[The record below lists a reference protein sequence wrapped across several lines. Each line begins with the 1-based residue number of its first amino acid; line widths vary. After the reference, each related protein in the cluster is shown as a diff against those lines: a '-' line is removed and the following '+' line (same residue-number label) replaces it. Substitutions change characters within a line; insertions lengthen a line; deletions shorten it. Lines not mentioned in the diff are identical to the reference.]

1 VTEPSGTGTGG
12 VIRPAGDRP
21 RVFSGMQPSGS
32 VHLGNLL
39 GALTSWVALQD
50 EADCVYSVVDLHAI
64 TAPDEHDP
72 ALLRTR
78 TVELA
83 TTLFAV
89 GVDPTRSVLFVQS
102 HVREH
107 AELAWLLN
115 CVATFGELGR
125 MPQFKEKAAGRDT
138 SVSVGLFDYP
148 VLQSADI
155 LLYHA
160 DKVPVGEDQR
170 HHIELARDIGQ
181 RFNHRFGDVFTLPSA
196 ILPPVAARVMDLQE
210 PTRKMSKSATSEK
223 GLVHVL
229 DAPDRVLAKF
239 RSAVTDS
246 DGEVRLDRAGKPGVT
261 NLLEILAATTG
272 RSAQEVAD
280 AHAGDGYGALKSAV
294 AEAADAFLRPIRDR
308 HAELS
313 SDPAEVERLLADGAE
328 RARAVAA
335 PTLERARDAMGL
347 LPPFRL

>member
-1 VTEPSGTGTGG
+1 VTRPTGSAADG
-12 VIRPAGDRP
+12 GDRA
-21 RVFSGMQPSGS
+21 RVFSGMQPSGA

-72 ALLRTR
+72 KLLRQR
-78 TVELA
+78 TLELA
-83 TTLFAV
+83 AVLYGV
-89 GVDPTRSVLFVQS
+89 GVDPQRSTLFVQS

-107 AELAWLLN
+107 SELAWLFN

-125 MPQFKEKAAGRDT
+125 MPQFKEKSAGRDA

-148 VLQSADI
+148 VLQTADI

-160 DKVPVGEDQR
+160 TKVPVGEDQR

-181 RFNHRFGDVFTLPSA
+181 RFNHRFGDVFTLPTA

-210 PTRKMSKSATSEK
+210 PTRKMSKSSTSDK
-223 GLVHVL
+223 GVVFVL
-229 DAPDRVLAKF
+229 DEPAVIAAKF

-246 DGEVRLDRAGKPGVT
+246 DGEVRIDRKGKPGVT
-261 NLLEILAATTG
+261 NLVEILAAVTDRTVE
-272 RSAQEVAD
+272 EVVA
-280 AHAGDGYGALKSAV
+280 AHSGGYGALKSTV
-294 AEAADAFLRPIRDR
+294 AEAVIEFLTPMRERSIELARDPG
-308 HAELS
+308 ALEQ
-313 SDPAEVERLLADGAE
+313 LLATGADRARSVAGPTLV
-328 RARAVAA
+328 RARA
-335 PTLERARDAMGL
+335 AMGL
-347 LPPFRL
+347 LPPAGAA

>member
-1 VTEPSGTGTGG
+1 MTDA
-12 VIRPAGDRP
+12 PASPQPGRA
-21 RVFSGMQPSGS
+21 RVFSGMQPSGA

-64 TAPDEHDP
+64 TAPDDHDP
-72 ALLRTR
+72 GLLRRR
-78 TVELA
+78 TLDLA
-83 TTLFAV
+83 AVLIGV
-89 GVDPTRSVLFVQS
+89 GVDPARSTLFVQS

-107 AELAWLLN
+107 AELAWLFN

-125 MPQFKEKAAGRDT
+125 MPQFKEKSAGRDA

-148 VLQSADI
+148 VLQTADI

-160 DKVPVGEDQR
+160 TKVPVGEDQR

-181 RFNHRFGDVFTLPSA
+181 RFNHRYGEVFTLPTA
-196 ILPPVAARVMDLQE
+196 ILPPVAARVMDLQD

-223 GLVHVL
+223 GIVYLL
-229 DAPDRVLAKF
+229 DGPDAVAAKF

-246 DGEVRLDRAGKPGVT
+246 DGEVRADRAAKPGVT
-261 NLLEILAATTG
+261 NLLEILAAVTS
-272 RSAQEVAD
+272 RSVD
-280 AHAGDGYGALKSAV
+280 AVVEEHAGSGYGALKAAA
-294 AEAADAFLRPIRDR
+294 AEAVVAFLEPMRLRTL
-308 HAELS
+308 ELAD
-313 SDPAEVERLLADGAE
+313 DPAELERLLADGAA

-347 LPPFRL
+347 LPPA